1 MKTKNINHVKDAR
14 NASSRKNGF
23 LPVIL
28 SGLAFISDMFYT
40 LYCGWKFSL
49 IVSVLIT
56 GLVVLLFTLGMWFA
70 VEALCMLPHPTRN
83 ASPWRLCLSLL
94 MLCCVSAL
102 AVFLFHRYSLF

>member
-1 MKTKNINHVKDAR
+1 MKKKNINSARDVR
-14 NASSRKNGF
+14 NASSRKIVF
-23 LPVIL
+23 PRAIL
-28 SGLAFISDMFYT
+28 FGLAFISIVFHR
-40 LYCGWKFSL
+40 LYCGWGVPL

-70 VEALCMLPHPTRN
+70 VEALCMFPHPTRN

-102 AVFLFHRYSLF
+102 AVFLFHRYSPF